1 MPDYDDYQHLL
12 SDLDATVECA
22 EAHGI
27 LCGMLSLDPGSQR
40 SDWLG
45 LDDKVNAEGREGALG
60 YKVNAEGR
68 HECRKPEGVS
78 VEGAPV
84 SSTEPAPCLTRG
96 QALEHKSPSELFTQ
110 FLAKNQTAQHT
121 DSTHAAAIAEL
132 ATLHRHTRTQLS
144 DMNYDFSPL
153 LPADSESIAAR
164 TQALSLWCQGFLFGL
179 SVSGLKT
186 LDALSEASR
195 EIVEDFSAI
204 AQLAEQFEEGEDE
217 ESAYMELVEYL
228 RVGTFTLVDENSKHP
243 EDTLH

>member
-27 LCGMLSLDPGSQR
+27 LCGMLSLDPDSQR

-45 LDDKVNAEGREGALG
+45 LDDKVNADGRKGALG
-60 YKVNAEGR
+60 YKVDAEGR

-78 VEGAPV
+78 VEDTPTL
-84 SSTEPAPCLTRG
+84 SLE
-96 QALEHKSPSELFTQ
+96 QALEHESPSELFAQ
-110 FLAKNQTAQHT
+110 FLAKNQTTQHT
-121 DSTHAAAIAEL
+121 NSTHAAAIAEL
-132 ATLHRHTRTQLS
+132 ATLHHHTRTQLS

-153 LPADSESIAAR
+153 LPADSESIASR

-195 EIVEDFSAI
+195 EIVEDFSAM

-228 RVGTFTLVDENSKHP
+228 RVGTFTLVDENSKHS

>member
-45 LDDKVNAEGREGALG
+45 LDDKVNAEGR
-60 YKVNAEGR
+60 

-84 SSTEPAPCLTRG
+84 SSTG
-96 QALEHKSPSELFTQ
+96 QALGYKVNAEGRHECKKPEGVSVKGAPRVKHEAGSTLSRERALSHESPNELFTH
-110 FLAKNQTAQHT
+110 FLTKNQTAQHT

-132 ATLHRHTRTQLS
+132 ATLHRQTRTQLS

-217 ESAYMELVEYL
+217 ESA
-228 RVGTFTLVDENSKHP
+228 
-243 EDTLH
+243 